1 MWGVFKVGDYV
12 YVCVYVYVIGYPCM
26 YLCMCLCMC
35 MYMYI
40 CMCMHV
46 YVYVCVYVCMFIYLC
61 IYMCVYVY
69 IYIYIYIYYI
79 YICICI
85 DTSYLPLLSGL
96 DVVGT
101 LFWCYCCWLWASEC
115 LLGISDFN
123 DNDIFDWFFYF
134 VVIFC
139 SIRLSIIFYCKYY
152 QF

>member
-1 MWGVFKVGDYV
+1 MWGVFKVGGYV
-12 YVCVYVYVIGYPCM
+12 YVCVYVYVYGYPCM
-26 YLCMCLCMC
+26 YLCLCLCMC

-46 YVYVCVYVCMFIYLC
+46 YVCMYIYVCV
-61 IYMCVYVY
+61 YMCVYVY
-69 IYIYIYIYYI
+69 IYIYII

-85 DTSYLPLLSGL
+85 DTSYLSILSGL

-101 LFWCYCCWLWASEC
+101 LFWCYCCWLWASKC